1 MSMSFPVQGDDNP
14 QALNIRGFE
23 FLLAG
28 EAEEALACF
37 RQALRGLPHNPV
49 ILNNMGNALFQ
60 LKRLPEA
67 EQAYKDA
74 AAARNDYFRPYR
86 NLGLLYQLQD
96 RVDEGITAYEKY
108 LQLVPDD
115 GEAFYNLGL
124 LFNKKGMVAE
134 ARASF
139 EAASKY
145 LAKETPH

>member
-1 MSMSFPVQGDDNP
+1 MSFSVQEDDNP

-23 FLLAG
+23 LLLAG

-37 RQALRGLPHNPV
+37 RLALRGLPHNPV

-60 LKRLPEA
+60 LKRLTEA

-86 NLGLLYQLQD
+86 NLGLLFD
-96 RVDEGITAYEKY
+96 
-108 LQLVPDD
+108 
-115 GEAFYNLGL
+115 
-124 LFNKKGMVAE
+124 KKGMVAE